1 MKTFTPEWVEELQR
15 QTKEHMMYWQ
25 LNQQMQLLEPKFE
38 QWRSTLEPE
47 ERQLLDA
54 YLSLQ
59 KRLEVSLTNVAYS
72 IGLAHGQKKTPKSP

>member
-1 MKTFTPEWVEELQR
+1 METFAPAWVEELQR
-15 QTKEHMMYWQ
+15 QTTENMMYWQ
-25 LNQQMQLLEPKFE
+25 LNQQMQLLEPKFL
-38 QWRSTLEPE
+38 QWRSNLEPE

-72 IGLAHGQKKTPKSP
+72 VGLAHGQKKTPKSP

>member
-15 QTKEHMMYWQ
+15 QTKEHLMYWQ
-25 LNQQMQLLEPKFE
+25 LNQQMQLLEPKFL

-47 ERQLLDA
+47 EQQLLDA

-59 KRLEVSLTNVAYS
+59 KRMEVSLTNVAYS
-72 IGLAHGQKKTPKSP
+72 IGLERGQKKLPNTP